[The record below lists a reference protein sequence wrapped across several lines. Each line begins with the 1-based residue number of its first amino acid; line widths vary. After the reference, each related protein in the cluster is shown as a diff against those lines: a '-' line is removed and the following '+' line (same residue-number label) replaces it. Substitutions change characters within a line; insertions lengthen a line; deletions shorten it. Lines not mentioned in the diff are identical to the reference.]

1 MAQRGQKDLLHKLAD
16 RGEEAISKLA
26 DVPAAD
32 RVLNAASGMGKR
44 LDEMQRKMRGLESLE
59 KRVAALERR
68 VDKLADTT
76 GSTKRRATPA
86 KRATSASPGTSGT
99 RSTTRRSPGSS

>member
-1 MAQRGQKDLLHKLAD
+1 MAQRGQKDLLTKLAD
-16 RGEEAISKLA
+16 KGEEAISKLA

-32 RVLNAASGMGKR
+32 RVVGAVSGMGKR
-44 LDEMQRKMRGLESLE
+44 LDDMQKRIRGLESIE

-76 GSTKRRATPA
+76 GSTKRRAPA
-86 KRATSASPGTSGT
+86 KRTTTRAKP
-99 RSTTRRSPGSS
+99 RSTTTRRKSSS

>member
-1 MAQRGQKDLLHKLAD
+1 MAQRGQKDLLSKLAD
-16 RGEEAISKLA
+16 RGEEAISRLA

-32 RVLNAASGMGKR
+32 KVVGAVSGMGKR
-44 LDEMQRKMRGLESLE
+44 LDDMQKRIRGLESIE

-76 GSTKRRATPA
+76 GSTKRRAPA
-86 KRATSASPGTSGT
+86 KRT
-99 RSTTRRSPGSS
+99 TTRAKPKPRTTTPRKTS

>member
-16 RGEEAISKLA
+16 KGEEAISKLA

-32 RVLNAASGMGKR
+32 RVMSAASGMGKR
-44 LDEMQRKMRGLESLE
+44 LDDMQKRIRGLESIE

-86 KRATSASPGTSGT
+86 KRTTTARST
-99 RSTTRRSPGSS
+99 RTTTRRKTGSS

>member
-16 RGEEAISKLA
+16 KGEEAISRLA

-32 RVLNAASGMGKR
+32 KVLNAASGMGKR
-44 LDEMQRKMRGLESLE
+44 LDDMQRKMRGLESLE

-76 GSTKRRATPA
+76 GSTKRRAAPA
-86 KRATSASPGTSGT
+86 KRSTTARTTTSRT
-99 RSTTRRSPGSS
+99 TTRRKPPAS

>member
-1 MAQRGQKDLLHKLAD
+1 MAQRGQKDLLQKLAD
-16 RGEEAISKLA
+16 RGEEAISRLA

-32 RVLNAASGMGKR
+32 KVLNAASGMGKR
-44 LDEMQRKMRGLESLE
+44 VDEMQRKIRGLESLE

-68 VDKLADTT
+68 VDKLADAT

-86 KRATSASPGTSGT
+86 KRSTTARTTTSRA
-99 RSTTRRSPGSS
+99 TTRRKPPPS

>member
-1 MAQRGQKDLLHKLAD
+1 MAQRGQKDLLGKLAD
-16 RGEEAISKLA
+16 KGEEAISKLA

-32 RVLNAASGMGKR
+32 RVMSAASGMGKR
-44 LDEMQRKMRGLESLE
+44 IEDIQKRVRGLESLE
-59 KRVAALERR
+59 KRLSALERR

-86 KRATSASPGTSGT
+86 RATSARTKSAP
-99 RSTTRRSPGSS
+99 TTRRKPKTSSS

>member
-1 MAQRGQKDLLHKLAD
+1 MMAQRGQKDLLQKLAD
-16 RGEEAISKLA
+16 KGEEAISKLN
-26 DVPAAD
+26 VPAAD
-32 RVLNAASGMGKR
+32 KLVGAVSGMGKR
-44 LDEMQRKMRGLESLE
+44 LDEMQRRIRGLEGIE

-86 KRATSASPGTSGT
+86 KRT
-99 RSTTRRSPGSS
+99 TTRAKPRTTTPRKRSG

>member
-1 MAQRGQKDLLHKLAD
+1 MAQRGQKDLLQKLAD
-16 RGEEAISKLA
+16 KGEEAISKLA

-32 RVLNAASGMGKR
+32 RVVGAVTSMGKR
-44 LDEMQRKMRGLESLE
+44 LDEMQRRIRGLESIE

-76 GSTKRRATPA
+76 GSKKRRATTA
-86 KRATSASPGTSGT
+86 KRATTARAKSSPSARRKPSTS
-99 RSTTRRSPGSS
+99 

>member
-1 MAQRGQKDLLHKLAD
+1 MAQRGRKDLLHKLAD
-16 RGEEAISKLA
+16 KGEEAISKLA

-32 RVLNAASGMGKR
+32 KVMNAASGMSKR
-44 LDEMQRKMRGLESLE
+44 LDDMQRRIRGLESIE

-76 GSTKRRATPA
+76 GSTKRRATSA
-86 KRATSASPGTSGT
+86 KRTSTART
-99 RSTTRRSPGSS
+99 TTRRKTGSS

>member
-16 RGEEAISKLA
+16 KGEEAISKLA

-32 RVLNAASGMGKR
+32 KVLNAASGMGKR
-44 LDEMQRKMRGLESLE
+44 LDETQRKLRGLESLE

-86 KRATSASPGTSGT
+86 KRPSTARPTTSRT
-99 RSTTRRSPGSS
+99 TTRKKPPSP

>member
-16 RGEEAISKLA
+16 KGEEAISKLA

-32 RVLNAASGMGKR
+32 KVLNAASGMGKR
-44 LDEMQRKMRGLESLE
+44 LDDMQKKLRGLESVE
-59 KRVAALERR
+59 KRLAALERR

-76 GSTKRRATPA
+76 GTKKRRAAPA
-86 KRATSASPGTSGT
+86 KRTSTARTTRP
-99 RSTTRRSPGSS
+99 RSTTRRKPSSS

>member
-16 RGEEAISKLA
+16 KGEEAISKLA

-32 RVLNAASGMGKR
+32 KVLNAATGMGKR
-44 LDEMQRKMRGLESLE
+44 LDDMQKRIRGLESIE

-86 KRATSASPGTSGT
+86 KRTTTARTT
-99 RSTTRRSPGSS
+99 RTTTRRKTSSS

>member
-16 RGEEAISKLA
+16 RGEEAISRLA

-44 LDEMQRKMRGLESLE
+44 LDEMLRTLRGLESLE
-59 KRVAALERR
+59 MRVAALERR

-76 GSTKRRATPA
+76 GSKKRRATPA
-86 KRATSASPGTSGT
+86 KRATTART
-99 RSTTRRSPGSS
+99 STTRRRPTQGGGTG

>member
-16 RGEEAISKLA
+16 RGEEAISRLA

-44 LDEMQRKMRGLESLE
+44 VDEMQRKLRGLGSLE

-76 GSTKRRATPA
+76 GSKKRRATPA
-86 KRATSASPGTSGT
+86 KRTTTART
-99 RSTTRRSPGSS
+99 STTRRRPTQGGGTG

>member
-16 RGEEAISKLA
+16 KGEEAMSKLA

-32 RVLNAASGMGKR
+32 KVMSAASGMGKR
-44 LDEMQRKMRGLESLE
+44 LDDMQKRIRGLESIE

-86 KRATSASPGTSGT
+86 KRTTTARTT
-99 RSTTRRSPGSS
+99 RTTTRRKTGSS

>member
-16 RGEEAISKLA
+16 KGEEAISKLA

-32 RVLNAASGMGKR
+32 KVMSAASGMGKR
-44 LDEMQRKMRGLESLE
+44 LDDMQKRIRGLESIE

-86 KRATSASPGTSGT
+86 KRTTTARTT
-99 RSTTRRSPGSS
+99 RTTTRRKTGSS

>member
-1 MAQRGQKDLLHKLAD
+1 
-16 RGEEAISKLA
+16 
-26 DVPAAD
+26 
-32 RVLNAASGMGKR
+32 MGKR

-76 GSTKRRATPA
+76 GSTKRRARPA
-86 KRATSASPGTSGT
+86 KRPSSASTRTSA
-99 RSTTRRSPGSS
+99 TRRRPTSS

>member
-32 RVLNAASGMGKR
+32 RFLNVASGMGKR
-44 LDEMQRKMRGLESLE
+44 LDEMQRKVRGLESLE

-76 GSTKRRATPA
+76 GSTKRRAAPA
-86 KRATSASPGTSGT
+86 KRPSSAGARTSA
-99 RSTTRRSPGSS
+99 TRRRTGSS

>member
-16 RGEEAISKLA
+16 KGEEAISKLA

-32 RVLNAASGMGKR
+32 KVLNAASGMGKR
-44 LDEMQRKMRGLESLE
+44 LDEMQRKLRGLESLE

-86 KRATSASPGTSGT
+86 KRPSSASARTPATRRGTS
-99 RSTTRRSPGSS
+99 ST

>member
-1 MAQRGQKDLLHKLAD
+1 MAQQGQKDLLHKLAD
-16 RGEEAISKLA
+16 RGEEAISRLA

-44 LDEMQRKMRGLESLE
+44 VDEMQRKLRGLESLE

-86 KRATSASPGTSGT
+86 KRATTGRTSA
-99 RSTTRRSPGSS
+99 TRRKPTQGGTE

>member
-16 RGEEAISKLA
+16 RGEEAISRLA
-26 DVPAAD
+26 EVPAAD
-32 RVLNAASGMGKR
+32 RVLNAASGMSKR
-44 LDEMQRKMRGLESLE
+44 LDEMQRKLRGLESLE

-76 GSTKRRATPA
+76 GTRKRRATPA
-86 KRATSASPGTSGT
+86 KRPSSASA
-99 RSTTRRSPGSS
+99 RASTTRRRTSSS

>member
-1 MAQRGQKDLLHKLAD
+1 MAQRGQKDLLQKLAD

-32 RVLNAASGMGKR
+32 RVVGAVTGMGKR
-44 LDEMQRKMRGLESLE
+44 LDEMQKRIRGLESIE

-76 GSTKRRATPA
+76 GSKKRRAASAKPA
-86 KRATSASPGTSGT
+86 TTARATSSASA
-99 RSTTRRSPGSS
+99 RRKPSSS

>member
-1 MAQRGQKDLLHKLAD
+1 MAQRGQTDLLHKLAD
-16 RGEEAISKLA
+16 RGEEAIAKLA
-26 DVPAAD
+26 EVPAAD

-44 LDEMQRKMRGLESLE
+44 LDEMQRKVRGLESLE

-68 VDKLADTT
+68 VDKLADAT

-86 KRATSASPGTSGT
+86 KRPSTASASTSA
-99 RSTTRRSPGSS
+99 TRRRTSSS

>member
-1 MAQRGQKDLLHKLAD
+1 MAQRARKDLLHKLAD
-16 RGEEAISKLA
+16 KGEEAISKLA

-32 RVLNAASGMGKR
+32 KVMNAASGMSKR
-44 LDEMQRKMRGLESLE
+44 LDDMQKRIRGLESIE

-76 GSTKRRATPA
+76 GSTKKRATPA
-86 KRATSASPGTSGT
+86 KRTSTARTT
-99 RSTTRRSPGSS
+99 RTTTRRKTGSS

>member
-1 MAQRGQKDLLHKLAD
+1 MAQRGRKDLLQKLAD

-32 RVLNAASGMGKR
+32 KLMGAVTGMGKR
-44 LDEMQRKMRGLESLE
+44 VDEMQKRIRGLESIE

-68 VDKLADTT
+68 VDKLADQT

-86 KRATSASPGTSGT
+86 KR
-99 RSTTRRSPGSS
+99 STTRTTTRRKTSSG

>member
-16 RGEEAISKLA
+16 KGEEAISKLA

-32 RVLNAASGMGKR
+32 KVVNAATGMGKR
-44 LDEMQRKMRGLESLE
+44 LDDMQKRIRGLESIE

-76 GSTKRRATPA
+76 GSKKRRATPA
-86 KRATSASPGTSGT
+86 KGTSAARTTTSPTTRRKTSAS
-99 RSTTRRSPGSS
+99 

>member
-1 MAQRGQKDLLHKLAD
+1 MAQRGRKDLLHKLAD
-16 RGEEAISKLA
+16 KGEEAITKLA

-32 RVLNAASGMGKR
+32 KVMNAASGMGKR
-44 LDEMQRKMRGLESLE
+44 LDDMQKRIRGLESIE

-76 GSTKRRATPA
+76 GSTKRRATAA
-86 KRATSASPGTSGT
+86 KRTTTART
-99 RSTTRRSPGSS
+99 TTRRKTSSS

>member
-1 MAQRGQKDLLHKLAD
+1 MAQREQKGLLHNLAD

-32 RVLNAASGMGKR
+32 KFLNAASGMGKR
-44 LDEMQRKMRGLESLE
+44 LDDIQRRVRGLESIE

-68 VDKLADTT
+68 VDKLAATT
-76 GSTKRRATPA
+76 GSTKRRAPA
-86 KRATSASPGTSGT
+86 KQTTRRTSTT
-99 RSTTRRSPGSS
+99 RSTTPKKTS

>member
-1 MAQRGQKDLLHKLAD
+1 MAQRGRKDLLHKLAD
-16 RGEEAISKLA
+16 KGEEAISKLA

-32 RVLNAASGMGKR
+32 KVVNAATGMGKR
-44 LDEMQRKMRGLESLE
+44 LDDMQKRIRGLESIE

-86 KRATSASPGTSGT
+86 KRTTTARTT
-99 RSTTRRSPGSS
+99 RTTTRRKTGPPS

>member
-16 RGEEAISKLA
+16 KGEEAISKLA

-32 RVLNAASGMGKR
+32 KVLNAASGMGKR
-44 LDEMQRKMRGLESLE
+44 LDDMQKRIRGLESIE

-68 VDKLADTT
+68 VDKLADAT

-86 KRATSASPGTSGT
+86 KRSSSAGTSRA
-99 RSTTRRSPGSS
+99 RSTTPKKSSSS

>member
-16 RGEEAISKLA
+16 KGEEAISKLA

-32 RVLNAASGMGKR
+32 KVLNAASGMGKR
-44 LDEMQRKMRGLESLE
+44 LDEMQRKLRGLESLE

-86 KRATSASPGTSGT
+86 KRPA
-99 RSTTRRSPGSS
+99 TTRTTTSRTTTRKKPPAT

>member
-16 RGEEAISKLA
+16 KGEEAISKLT

-32 RVLNAASGMGKR
+32 KVMSAASGMGKR
-44 LDEMQRKMRGLESLE
+44 LDDMQKRIRGLESIE

-68 VDKLADTT
+68 VDKLAETT

-86 KRATSASPGTSGT
+86 KRPSTAGTTRT
-99 RSTTRRSPGSS
+99 RSTTRKPPS

>member
-16 RGEEAISKLA
+16 KGEEAISKLA

-32 RVLNAASGMGKR
+32 KVLNAATGMGKR
-44 LDEMQRKMRGLESLE
+44 LDDMQKRIRGLESIE

-76 GSTKRRATPA
+76 GSKKRRATPA
-86 KRATSASPGTSGT
+86 KRTSAARTTTSPTTQRKTSAS
-99 RSTTRRSPGSS
+99 

>member
-1 MAQRGQKDLLHKLAD
+1 MARRGQKDLLQRLAD
-16 RGEEAISKLA
+16 RGEEAFSKLG

-32 RVLNAASGMGKR
+32 KVVGAVTGMGKR
-44 LDEMQRKMRGLESLE
+44 LDEMQKRIRGLESIE

-86 KRATSASPGTSGT
+86 KRATT
-99 RSTTRRSPGSS
+99 RGKPRTTTRRQSSS